1 MFNKS
6 KYVGPER
13 KLAERKMMQTQKVS
27 GEGSNR
33 KLTVQVKQQ
42 IAKRNVTKDSVKAT
56 AGS

>member
-1 MFNKS
+1 
-6 KYVGPER
+6 
-13 KLAERKMMQTQKVS
+13 MQTQKVS

-56 AGS
+56 AGSQLPNGAELLNIGA